1 LIGSLRLL
9 CRLSSSSRQRYGLP
23 VADAVISD
31 DSISAWR
38 DPAIVAALVSFL
50 PRTIR
55 FGQHQVTMTFFLSS
69 FIIYFLWGW
78 SRSIFS
84 RLVYRPPRPRFFFFS
99 IPLAQSLLFISFQT
113 LFRLRAA
120 EAQKIPVCSSV
131 QLLSILSTALLY
143 DNNESVNR
151 FDFQAGCFCCCCC
164 CPVFIFLTL
173 ELDVI

>member
-1 LIGSLRLL
+1 M
-9 CRLSSSSRQRYGLP
+9 LSS
-23 VADAVISD
+23 
-31 DSISAWR
+31 
-38 DPAIVAALVSFL
+38 
-50 PRTIR
+50 RTIR
-55 FGQHQVTMTFFLSS
+55 FLLGGIPPSSPPSSRSCPAPFALASTRWRWLSFFLSS

-151 FDFQAGCFCCCCC
+151 FDFQAGSFCCCC

-173 ELDVI
+173 ERDVI